1 MVPERI
7 YLPDCRRRTEL
18 RARYRNDCRIVT
30 LRPEKGFQQTELTV
44 EDPVGRMDIR
54 EEMEMANRTVV
65 HKSRRRG
72 ICIVLREVTI
82 VLIGMG
88 MQAFCRIPAI
98 PGSVNVTSKAASRIS
113 SSAPALN
120 TRMSFCPL
128 ISGAKI
134 MKKGYPARC
143 TLPNTYILGCFCRES
158 NINISN
164 PKHTLFLGYKRTQA
178 PNLFEWSI

>member
-1 MVPERI
+1 MQAAHGAASPISQR
-7 YLPDCRRRTEL
+7 LPD
-18 RARYRNDCRIVT
+18 RNT
-30 LRPEKGFQQTELTV
+30 PAGKGFQQTGLTV

-88 MQAFCRIPAI
+88 MQAFARIGREQDQQQRP
-98 PGSVNVTSKAASRIS
+98 RIEY
-113 SSAPALN
+113 PYE
-120 TRMSFCPL
+120 FCPL

-134 MKKGYPARC
+134 MKKVTRQGALSQIPIYWDASAG
-143 TLPNTYILGCFCRES
+143 NQ
-158 NINISN
+158 ISISPN

>member
-88 MQAFCRIPAI
+88 TVSYTHLRAHE
-98 PGSVNVTSKAASRIS
+98 T
-113 SSAPALN
+113 
-120 TRMSFCPL
+120 
-128 ISGAKI
+128 
-134 MKKGYPARC
+134 
-143 TLPNTYILGCFCRES
+143 
-158 NINISN
+158 
-164 PKHTLFLGYKRTQA
+164 
-178 PNLFEWSI
+178 

>member
-88 MQAFCRIPAI
+88 MQAFARIGREQDQQQRPRIEYPYEFLSAHFRCKNNEKRL
-98 PGSVNVTSKAASRIS
+98 PGKVHTPKYLYIGMLLQGIKYQYLESQT
-113 SSAPALN
+113 
-120 TRMSFCPL
+120 
-128 ISGAKI
+128 
-134 MKKGYPARC
+134 YPFPRV
-143 TLPNTYILGCFCRES
+143 
-158 NINISN
+158 
-164 PKHTLFLGYKRTQA
+164 
-178 PNLFEWSI
+178 

>member
-88 MQAFCRIPAI
+88 MQAFARIGREQDQQQRP
-98 PGSVNVTSKAASRIS
+98 RIEYPYEFL
-113 SSAPALN
+113 SAHFRCKN
-120 TRMSFCPL
+120 NE
-128 ISGAKI
+128 
-134 MKKGYPARC
+134 KGYPARC

>member
-88 MQAFCRIPAI
+88 MQAFARIGREQDQQQRP
-98 PGSVNVTSKAASRIS
+98 RIEY
-113 SSAPALN
+113 PYE
-120 TRMSFCPL
+120 FCPL

-164 PKHTLFLGYKRTQA
+164 PKHTLSSGINGHRLRIYSNGQYNMTTASYPK
-178 PNLFEWSI
+178 LL

>member
-1 MVPERI
+1 
-7 YLPDCRRRTEL
+7 
-18 RARYRNDCRIVT
+18 
-30 LRPEKGFQQTELTV
+30 
-44 EDPVGRMDIR
+44 MDIR

-88 MQAFCRIPAI
+88 MQAFARIGREQDQQQRP
-98 PGSVNVTSKAASRIS
+98 RIEY
-113 SSAPALN
+113 
-120 TRMSFCPL
+120 PL

>member
-88 MQAFCRIPAI
+88 MQAFARI
-98 PGSVNVTSKAASRIS
+98 GRGRIS